1 MDAQSLYY
9 IKKYNDLKEQI
20 NKLKHENN
28 LLEGLASGTL
38 SGSERDTTTSSSTTT
53 SAPPSNPPSTPTN
66 PTTPTPYSPD
76 INGDGVVDGADLG
89 AMIGNWDNPY
99 GGAELGSLLSYW
111 GQNPNPNPTEPETP
125 TNPTNPTT
133 PTTPTTPSYKEKGMR
148 GTSTKDI
155 ATLSG
160 RNIYY

>member
-1 MDAQSLYY
+1 MDAHSLYY

-38 SGSERDTTTSSSTTT
+38 SGSQRDTTTSSSTTT
-53 SAPPSNPPSTPTN
+53 TSAPTAPNPPSP
-66 PTTPTPYSPD
+66 PIPSPPFNTD
-76 INGDGVVDGADLG
+76 INGDGIVDGGDLG
-89 AMIGNWDNPY
+89 AILAGWNNPY
-99 GGAELGSLLSYW
+99 EGANLGSILAQW
-111 GQNPNPNPTEPETP
+111 NTNPNPTEPETP
-125 TNPTNPTT
+125 TNPTNPTN
-133 PTTPTTPSYKEKGMR
+133 PTTPSYKEKGMR

-160 RNIYY
+160 RNNYY